1 MVKYIII
8 LLKGE
13 KNTMDKKIFV
23 FIILITLI
31 FVNVNATFADQNVE
45 EKPEPVRAKVLEILS
60 EDEQETS
67 YAEGETTTIQTIELE
82 ITSGEN
88 KGEKII
94 VENHVD
100 SMFAYNIVVEQNDDV
115 LVYLEK
121 DESGE
126 IIEGYI
132 SEIARD
138 KYLLYLGIVFFL
150 LLLIIGGLKGLKA
163 IITLLI
169 TAFAV
174 LKIMLPLILKGYN
187 PIYLSIIISICII
200 AVTLVI
206 ISGFNRKALA
216 AIIGTTGGVL
226 VAGLITLI
234 IGELASLTG
243 LGTEEAQMLSLVE
256 QGDSF
261 NFKGILFA
269 GIILGALGAVMDVSM
284 SIASS
289 INEIKTANP
298 EMTTKQLIKSGMN
311 VGKDIMGTM
320 SNTLILAYSGGSIHL
335 MLLFMAHDF
344 NIIDIINRDMIAS
357 EILRALA
364 GSIGLI
370 FTVPI
375 TAIVASNLYN
385 RIDKKTSSKH

>member
-1 MVKYIII
+1 
-8 LLKGE
+8 
-13 KNTMDKKIFV
+13 MDKKIFV

>member
-1 MVKYIII
+1 M
-8 LLKGE
+8 LK
-13 KNTMDKKIFV
+13 KV
-23 FIILITLI
+23 FIFLSLMVMI
-31 FVNVNATFADQNVE
+31 FLNVNTSLANSNTE
-45 EKPEPVRAKVLEILS
+45 EKIAPVRAKVLEILS
-60 EDEQETS
+60 EEEEETS
-67 YAEGETTTIQTIELE
+67 YADGETTLIQTIELE

-88 KGEKII
+88 EGEKII
-94 VENHVD
+94 VENYVD
-100 SMFAYNIVVEQNDDV
+100 SMFTYNIVVEEEDNV
-115 LVYLEK
+115 LVHLEK
-121 DESGE
+121 DENGE
-126 IIEGYI
+126 IIKGYI

-138 KYLLYLGIVFFL
+138 KYLLYLVIIFFL
-150 LLLIIGGLKGLKA
+150 LLLIVGGLKGLKS

-187 PIYLSIIISICII
+187 PIYLSIVVSIAII
-200 AVTLVI
+200 AVTLLI

-216 AIIGTTGGVL
+216 AIIGTSGGVL
-226 VAGLITLI
+226 VAGIITLI

-243 LGTEEAQMLSLVE
+243 LGTEEAQMLSLIE

-298 EMTTKQLIKSGMN
+298 EMTTKQLVKSGMN

-375 TAIVASNLYN
+375 TAIIASSLYN
-385 RIDKKTSSKH
+385 KIGKNNNSNG

>member
-1 MVKYIII
+1 
-8 LLKGE
+8 
-13 KNTMDKKIFV
+13 MDKKIFV
-23 FIILITLI
+23 FIILITMI
-31 FVNVNATFADQNVE
+31 FVNFNVVFADQNAE

-82 ITSGEN
+82 ITSGED

-100 SMFAYNIVVEQNDDV
+100 SMFAYNIVVEENDDV

-126 IIEGYI
+126 IIQGYI

-138 KYLLYLGIVFFL
+138 KYLLYLGIIFFL

-174 LKIMLPLILKGYN
+174 LKIMLPLILKGYS
-187 PIYLSIIISICII
+187 PIYLSIIVSICII
-200 AVTLVI
+200 TVTLVI

-234 IGELASLTG
+234 ISELASLTG

-261 NFKGILFA
+261 NFKGILFS

-289 INEIKTANP
+289 INEIKIANP

-385 RIDKKTSSKH
+385 KINKKTSSKH

>member
-1 MVKYIII
+1 MFKKILIFLTLIII
-8 LLKGE
+8 
-13 KNTMDKKIFV
+13 IFSN
-23 FIILITLI
+23 FSISLAEGNLEG
-31 FVNVNATFADQNVE
+31 NGQ
-45 EKPEPVRAKVLEILS
+45 EKPVPVRAKVLEILS
-60 EDEQETS
+60 EDEEETS
-67 YAEGETTTIQTIELE
+67 YAEGETTLIQTIELK

-94 VENHVD
+94 VENTVD
-100 SMFAYNIVVEQNDDV
+100 SMFTYNIVVEESDKV
-115 LVYLEK
+115 LLYLEK
-121 DESGE
+121 DENGE
-126 IIEGYI
+126 IIQGYI

-138 KYLLYLGIVFFL
+138 RYLLYLVIIFFL
-150 LLLIIGGLKGLKA
+150 LLLIVGGLKGLKS

-187 PIYLSIIISICII
+187 PIYLSIIVSIAII
-200 AVTLVI
+200 AVTLII

-216 AIIGTTGGVL
+216 AIIGTSAGVL
-226 VAGLITLI
+226 VAGIITLI
-234 IGELASLTG
+234 VSELASLTG

-256 QGDSF
+256 QGDGF

-289 INEIKTANP
+289 INEIKIANP
-298 EMTTKQLIKSGMN
+298 DMTTKELIKSGMN
-311 VGKDIMGTM
+311 VGRDIMGTM

-370 FTVPI
+370 FTVPL
-375 TAIVASNLYN
+375 TAIIASSLYN
-385 RIDKKTSSKH
+385 RIEKKHD

>member
-1 MVKYIII
+1 M
-8 LLKGE
+8 L
-13 KNTMDKKIFV
+13 KKIFIFLFLMV
-23 FIILITLI
+23 MILL
-31 FVNVNATFADQNVE
+31 NVNTTLADGNAE
-45 EKPEPVRAKVLEILS
+45 DKPAPVRAKVLEILS
-60 EDEQETS
+60 EEEEETS
-67 YAEGETTTIQTIELE
+67 YAEGETTITQTIELE
-82 ITSGEN
+82 LTNGEN

-94 VENHVD
+94 VENYVD
-100 SMFAYNIVVEQNDDV
+100 SMFTYNIVVKEDDKV

-121 DESGE
+121 DENGE
-126 IIEGYI
+126 IIKGYI

-138 KYLLYLGIVFFL
+138 RYLLYLVIIFFL
-150 LLLIIGGLKGLKA
+150 LLLIIGGLKGLKS

-174 LKIMLPLILKGYN
+174 VKIMLPLILKGYN
-187 PIYLSIIISICII
+187 PIYLSIIVSVAII
-200 AVTLVI
+200 AITLLM

-216 AIIGTTGGVL
+216 AIIGTSGGVL
-226 VAGLITLI
+226 IAGIITLI

-256 QGDSF
+256 KGDTF

-289 INEIKTANP
+289 INEIKIANP
-298 EMTTKQLIKSGMN
+298 EMTTKELIKSGMN

-335 MLLFMAHDF
+335 MLLFMANDF

-375 TAIVASNLYN
+375 TAIISASLYN
-385 RIDKKTSSKH
+385 KIEKKDDLEG

>member
-31 FVNVNATFADQNVE
+31 FVNVNATFANQNVE

>member
-23 FIILITLI
+23 FIILITMI
-31 FVNVNATFADQNVE
+31 FVNFNVVFADQNAE

-82 ITSGEN
+82 ITSGED

-100 SMFAYNIVVEQNDDV
+100 SMFAYNIVVEENDDV

-126 IIEGYI
+126 IIQGYI

-138 KYLLYLGIVFFL
+138 KYLLYLGIIFFL

-174 LKIMLPLILKGYN
+174 LKIMLPLILKGYS
-187 PIYLSIIISICII
+187 PIYLSIIVSICII
-200 AVTLVI
+200 TVTLVI

-234 IGELASLTG
+234 ISELASLTG

-261 NFKGILFA
+261 NFKGILFS

-289 INEIKTANP
+289 INEIKIANP

-385 RIDKKTSSKH
+385 KINKKTSSKH

>member
-23 FIILITLI
+23 FIILITMI
-31 FVNVNATFADQNVE
+31 FVNFNVVFADQNAE

-60 EDEQETS
+60 EDEQATS

-82 ITSGEN
+82 ITSGED

-100 SMFAYNIVVEQNDDV
+100 SMFAYNIVVEENDDV

-126 IIEGYI
+126 IIQGYI

-138 KYLLYLGIVFFL
+138 KYLLYLGIIFFL

-174 LKIMLPLILKGYN
+174 LKIMLPLILKGYS
-187 PIYLSIIISICII
+187 PIYLSIIVSICII
-200 AVTLVI
+200 TVTLVI

-234 IGELASLTG
+234 ISELASLTG

-261 NFKGILFA
+261 NFKGILFS

-289 INEIKTANP
+289 INEIKIANP

-385 RIDKKTSSKH
+385 KINKKTSSKH